1 MNAKTKPVLV
11 VEDDQ
16 VDLMTIERAL
26 RAIECANP
34 VVHVENG
41 EDALRYLHDAGQ
53 QMPCLILLDINMPIM
68 NGLEFL
74 QQVKQDPQ
82 LRSFPIVMLTT
93 SEEQED
99 ILNSFNLGAAGY
111 MAKQMD
117 YREFVEVMRSMDR
130 YWSFSELP

>member
-1 MNAKTKPVLV
+1 LKAKTKPLLV

-26 RAIECANP
+26 QDIDCANP

-41 EDALRYLHDAGQ
+41 EVALRYLHDIRQ
-53 QMPCLILLDINMPIM
+53 QKPCLILLDINMPVM

-74 QQVKQDPQ
+74 QQLKQDPQ
-82 LRSFPIVMLTT
+82 LRHFPVVMLTT

-99 ILNSFNLGAAGY
+99 KLNSFNLGAAGY
-111 MAKQMD
+111 MAKSVD
-117 YREFVEVMRSMDR
+117 YQQFVEIMRSIER
-130 YWSFSELP
+130 YWSVSE